1 VLVFLLVLAVIVIW
15 AATLENGDP
24 AKSTLSTAATGLRSV
39 QAYFP
44 AKVGM
49 EWHYS
54 GDGAEYADFS
64 RRITAAAG
72 DLVLVEDVTTAT
84 TVGAVYRVLPE
95 RAVLLTSVEE
105 YSPEEHDL
113 LQEVDGSAAAQRT
126 PLQGPP
132 IVGTRWEDHGVS
144 REITAHLAELAVPA
158 GTFYDVLEVKSISKE
173 PDANYELTEYY
184 AVNVGLIRR
193 DFVSREGGASVT
205 VSSSLQR
212 YGVNQEH

>member
-1 VLVFLLVLAVIVIW
+1 
-15 AATLENGDP
+15 
-24 AKSTLSTAATGLRSV
+24 
-39 QAYFP
+39 
-44 AKVGM
+44 
-49 EWHYS
+49 
-54 GDGAEYADFS
+54 
-64 RRITAAAG
+64 
-72 DLVLVEDVTTAT
+72 
-84 TVGAVYRVLPE
+84 
-95 RAVLLTSVEE
+95 
-105 YSPEEHDL
+105 
-113 LQEVDGSAAAQRT
+113 
-126 PLQGPP
+126 
-132 IVGTRWEDHGVS
+132 VGTRWEDHGVS